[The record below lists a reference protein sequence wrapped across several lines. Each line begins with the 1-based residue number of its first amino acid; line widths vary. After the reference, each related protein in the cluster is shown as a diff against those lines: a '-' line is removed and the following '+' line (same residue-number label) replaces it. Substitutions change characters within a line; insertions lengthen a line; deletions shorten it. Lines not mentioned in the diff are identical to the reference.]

1 MTDTLNH
8 DTDVTLSGNHVT
20 GDTVS
25 RNPAIIDTVSDVALA
40 ELIDQAR
47 DYAAR
52 SKAPSTIRAYR
63 SDWADFT
70 RWCDEHDRAALPAD
84 GETVALYL
92 ASLATTHKPSTIAR
106 RVAAISQAHQMAG
119 HPTPTTS
126 AAVKAVW
133 SGIRRTHGTKQN
145 GKAPALVENIRA
157 MVAALGNDLAGV
169 RDRALLLVGFA
180 GALRRS
186 ELVALDVAD
195 LAFTPQGLV
204 LSIRRSKTDQE
215 GSGREVGVPRGQHAA
230 TCPVRS
236 MQSWLSIAGIHD
248 GPVFRPIDRH
258 GHMADR
264 RLSDRAVALIVKRT
278 AEDAGLDPT
287 TLSGHSLRAG
297 LATSAAAAGVG
308 EREIMNQTGHRSTV
322 VMRRYI
328 RGGTLFKDNA
338 AGQVGL

>member
-1 MTDTLNH
+1 MSDL
-8 DTDVTLSGNHVT
+8 
-20 GDTVS
+20 
-25 RNPAIIDTVSDVALA
+25 NPAIINTVSDIALS

-52 SKAPSTIRAYR
+52 SKAPNTIRAYR
-63 SDWADFT
+63 SDWSHFVA
-70 RWCDEHDRAALPAD
+70 WCGAHGRDALPAD

-92 ASLATTHKPSTIAR
+92 AALASTHKPSTIAR
-106 RVAAISQAHQMAG
+106 RVAAISQAHQTSG

-133 SGIRRTHGTKQN
+133 SGIRRVHGSKQN

-157 MVAALGNDLAGV
+157 MVATLGNDLGDV

-195 LAFTPQGLV
+195 LAFTPQGLI
-204 LSIRRSKTDQE
+204 LTIARSKTDQE
-215 GSGREVGVPRGQHAA
+215 GEGRQIGIPRGQHAA
-230 TCPVRS
+230 TCPVRA
-236 MQSWLSIAGIHD
+236 MQSWLSISGISV
-248 GPVFRPIDRH
+248 GPIFRPIDRH

-297 LATSAAAAGVG
+297 LATSAAAAGVA